1 MPQCVYANFVVGF
14 NGFKS
19 LLKEENVKMVWSTAL
34 KRPSV
39 LVSYRT
45 DRRTRQLELRLRSSI
60 IAQFQRVAKHR
71 AFDIKVKLSKNS
83 KISNFSKKSKTP
95 KSTFLL
101 FQMTSKTQKNFS
113 NFSKS
118 CKKSTFWIS
127 MKNLL
132 FFKLKKFKGEKIFLN
147 KERINNFCKSIF

>member
-60 IAQFQRVAKHR
+60 IAQFPHCLKITENVAFNIASEASYFYILSRQKFIKNAKNGAFWRFFENATFWVIFKHCVQRVAKHR
-71 AFDIKVKLSKNS
+71 EFDIKVKLSK
-83 KISNFSKKSKTP
+83 IP
-95 KSTFLL
+95 KFLL
-101 FQMTSKTQKNFS
+101 FQ
-113 NFSKS
+113 
-118 CKKSTFWIS
+118 KKI
-127 MKNLL
+127 
-132 FFKLKKFKGEKIFLN
+132 
-147 KERINNFCKSIF
+147 

>member
-60 IAQFQRVAKHR
+60 IAQFQTQCLKIT
-71 AFDIKVKLSKNS
+71 IKVAFNIASEASYFYILKD
-83 KISNFSKKSKTP
+83 KSSLKMP
-95 KSTFLL
+95 KMVHFGD
-101 FQMTSKTQKNFS
+101 F
-113 NFSKS
+113 
-118 CKKSTFWIS
+118 
-127 MKNLL
+127 
-132 FFKLKKFKGEKIFLN
+132 LKK
-147 KERINNFCKSIF
+147 

>member
-71 AFDIKVKLSKNS
+71 AFDIKVKLSKIPKFLIFQK
-83 KISNFSKKSKTP
+83 KIQNPNINF
-95 KSTFLL
+95 STFL
-101 FQMTSKTQKNFS
+101 K
-113 NFSKS
+113 
-118 CKKSTFWIS
+118 
-127 MKNLL
+127 
-132 FFKLKKFKGEKIFLN
+132 
-147 KERINNFCKSIF
+147 

>member
-39 LVSYRT
+39 LVSYQT

-60 IAQFQRVAKHR
+60 IAQFQRIAKHR
-71 AFDIKVKLSKNS
+71 AFDIKVKLSK
-83 KISNFSKKSKTP
+83 IP
-95 KSTFLL
+95 KFLIFQENPKPQNQL
-101 FQMTSKTQKNFS
+101 FYFFKMTSKTQKKFFYFYFLNFQWKIYIFK
-113 NFSKS
+113 FSKN
-118 CKKSTFWIS
+118 F
-127 MKNLL
+127 MV
-132 FFKLKKFKGEKIFLN
+132 EKIFFN
-147 KERINNFCKSIF
+147 KERINNFL

>member
-60 IAQFQRVAKHR
+60 IAQFQRIAKHR
-71 AFDIKVKLSKNS
+71 AFDIKVKLSK
-83 KISNFSKKSKTP
+83 IP
-95 KSTFLL
+95 KFLIFQENPKPQNQL
-101 FQMTSKTQKNFS
+101 FYFFKMTSKIQKF
-113 NFSKS
+113 FQKVA
-118 CKKSTFWIS
+118 KILLFEFS
-127 MKNLL
+127 MKNL
-132 FFKLKKFKGEKIFLN
+132 FFIKFPKILRLKKYFSIK
-147 KERINNFCKSIF
+147 KE